1 MNEKLYNGSLA
12 MRHQEKPVKR
22 QRFLKR
28 GKQILDESEPD
39 NNSLFL
45 NQWFEKF
52 QNQYEISL
60 RRKTHCFPQPSTA
73 LEPIIKNFKKSDLVY
88 MDQTPQPFVLDDEKT
103 YDKKVVK
110 EVWAHSGLSDCAI
123 DSICGWG

>member
-1 MNEKLYNGSLA
+1 MKKIQALKSNARSERRGCQEAHAVMEEKLYNESLA

-22 QRFLKR
+22 WRFLKR
-28 GKQILDESEPD
+28 GKQILDELEPD

-52 QNQYEISL
+52 QNRYEISL

-73 LEPIIKNFKKSDLVY
+73 LEPGIKNFKKSDLVY
-88 MDQTPQPFVLDDEKT
+88 MDQTP
-103 YDKKVVK
+103 
-110 EVWAHSGLSDCAI
+110 
-123 DSICGWG
+123 